1 MNKLSTFRLT
11 LAAAAAGFF
20 VATSGFALAGDLDD
34 MTTAYTPR
42 VQTAKVTEYFCCK
55 DNTKD
60 PVCVGSCAK
69 CECPGGY
76 TKVVNETCEKG
87 ERGCN
92 L

>member
-1 MNKLSTFRLT
+1 MKKSSTSRLT

-20 VATSGFALAGDLDD
+20 LATSGFAFAADSQNKGADALLE
-34 MTTAYTPR
+34 MLI
-42 VQTAKVTEYFCCK
+42 AKTTEYFCCK
-55 DNTKD
+55 DNVKD